1 MEPALAYLL
10 IYLLSYLLLKIKL
23 MKILKELRES
33 SRNMKQ
39 KHAFINK
46 NRVGIVGVKNVTL
59 NKLLMHLISN

>member
-1 MEPALAYLL
+1 
-10 IYLLSYLLLKIKL
+10 

-33 SRNMKQ
+33 SQNMKQ
-39 KHAFINK
+39 KQAFINK